1 MKKKNKILAWGLC
14 FAMMIGMIQP
24 LDNVETYQAATSY
37 TNAKEFYESTQR
49 KNVYYH
55 AEMVN
60 GTIYYATQAKL
71 AASSTNKKY
80 YTVGFDITL
89 SGSGHS
95 VSFTVQREGG
105 SMTEVDS
112 QKDDTYEYILYSIT
126 DDTLYD
132 LATAANATEAAYVLD
147 TSVIDVKMNAIMV
160 TKEGDT
166 LGGSITEDGSG
177 GFTQTGTIYRL
188 KNSDDL
194 KALKDIFTGHEFKNY
209 INIKEEMEN
218 YQLQIR
224 YNILG
229 IDLPGTASAGNG
241 YSLSSSGYLQ
251 KDGSAV
257 ISSGRILQQMT
268 LLGIDGLELCK
279 EGYHLVEGKEWIKAD
294 GTVFASGSTHMPKSI
309 EPRVGTKDYGLNLY
323 ANWKPNTYTV
333 KYDNNG
339 GLGMVPDS
347 SHTYD
352 TPGALRKNNCYKE
365 GYSLVPGAEWNT
377 KPDGSGESYGSG
389 DYVKNLNSENGGVVM
404 LYANWKEATYGIET
418 NKDGGSGGTDIFYE
432 QYKVDWF
439 SDAELNNPIRSIL
452 KPSKAGYNFAG
463 YYTYY
468 FGMGDPIV
476 DAAGTILKNPDYFNR
491 NSIIYAKWEPK
502 TFSIFFDRQG
512 GSGGL
517 DSVKATFDAMVPFA
531 GNSPTKTGHS
541 FMGYFTEKNGKGTR
555 YYNEH
560 MSGEQYYQ
568 TDGNLTL
575 FAHWLDQTPPIVT
588 INAPIAWTN
597 GKDAS
602 GNEKGVQIFC
612 KANDVGSGLDKIE
625 LYCGSTLVASRT
637 GLSSREKASVATIDY
652 YNKTEGVLQFHVVA
666 YDVAGNWAES
676 YATVRYDSTAPTGEL
691 TVTNYDMGNYGI
703 TITTTDY
710 KIP

>member
-1 MKKKNKILAWGLC
+1 ML
-14 FAMMIGMIQP
+14 IGIMLPRGEI
-24 LDNVETYQAATSY
+24 EIYQAATSY
-37 TNAKEFYESTQR
+37 TNAKEFYESTTR
-49 KNVYYH
+49 NGLYYH
-55 AEMVN
+55 AEAAYGN
-60 GTIYYATQAKL
+60 IYYATQAKL

-112 QKDDTYEYILYSIT
+112 QNDGTYEYVLYSIEN
-126 DDTLYD
+126 DTLYD
-132 LATAANATEAAYVLD
+132 LAIAADEAEAAYVLD
-147 TSVIDVKMNAIMV
+147 TSTINVEMNAIIV

-166 LGGSITEDGSG
+166 LGGSITEDDSG

-188 KNSDDL
+188 KNTDDL
-194 KALKDIFTGHEFKNY
+194 KALKDIFTGHEFKSY
-209 INIKEEMEN
+209 MDIKEDMEN

-224 YNILG
+224 YAVN
-229 IDLPGTASAGNG
+229 GTPEVSEN
-241 YSLSSSGYLQ
+241 SSTAVTVGSGYKLANRTF
-251 KDGSAV
+251 DGIKVPYVLHNSDKSLV

-268 LLGIDGLELCK
+268 LLGTDGLGLSK
-279 EGYHLVEGKEWIKAD
+279 TGYHLPSGKEWVKAD

-323 ANWKPNTYTV
+323 ANWKPNNYTV

-352 TPGALRKNNCYKE
+352 TPGTLRKNSCYKE

-377 KPDGSGESYGSG
+377 KPDGTGESYGSG
-389 DYVKNLNSENGGVVM
+389 AYLKKNLTSENGGVVT

-418 NKDGGSGGTDIFYE
+418 NKDGGSGGTDVFYE

-439 SDAELNNPIRSIL
+439 SDAGLKNPIHSIL
-452 KPSKAGYNFAG
+452 KPSKPGYNFAG

-502 TFSIFFDRQG
+502 TFSIFFDKQG
-512 GSGGL
+512 GSGGW
-517 DSVKATFDAMVPFA
+517 DSVTATFEKMVPFA
-531 GNSPTKTGHS
+531 GNSPTKAGHS
-541 FMGYFTEKNGKGTR
+541 FKGYFTERNGNGTR

-575 FAHWLDQTPPIVT
+575 FAHWLDETPPIVT

-597 GKDAS
+597 GKDAN
-602 GNEKGVQIFC
+602 GEEKGVQIFC

-625 LYCGSTLVASRT
+625 LYCGSTVVASKT
-637 GLSSREKASVATIDY
+637 GLSSREKASVETIDY
-652 YNKTEGVLQFHVVA
+652 YNKTEGVLQFRVVA

-703 TITTTDY
+703 TITATDY